1 MRWDTIALE
10 ASLEGR
16 KPFAAAFMSASG
28 AVGGCCCVGVDGAW
42 DELAWEGRLQERAF
56 PLLGQWLAD
65 TYHLKKKNFD
75 DVIN

>member
-1 MRWDTIALE
+1 
-10 ASLEGR
+10 
-16 KPFAAAFMSASG
+16 MSASG
-28 AVGGCCCVGVDGAW
+28 AVGCCCCVGVDGAW